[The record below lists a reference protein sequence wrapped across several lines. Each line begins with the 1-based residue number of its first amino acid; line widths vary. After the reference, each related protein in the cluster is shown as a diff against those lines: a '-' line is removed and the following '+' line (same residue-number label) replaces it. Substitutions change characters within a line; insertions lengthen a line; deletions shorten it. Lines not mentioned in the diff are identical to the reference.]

1 MPSNRLQSILFTIM
15 MTLFMVYA
23 MICYNIAIETGGMR
37 NQIFIMAV
45 HELMIMWPAAIL
57 IELLLA
63 GRLAKKLAFRI
74 LTPDM
79 MKAPI
84 FLILTISTMT
94 VCVMCPLMSLVAVI
108 LFKNPGGEFVSVWLK
123 TVVFNFPMAFFIQ
136 IFLVGPLVRF
146 LFGTLVIR
154 KERIITE

>member
-1 MPSNRLQSILFTIM
+1 MPRNRLQSILFTIM

-45 HELMIMWPAAIL
+45 HELMIMWPAAII

-63 GRLAKKLAFRI
+63 GRVAKKLAFRI

-79 MKAPI
+79 KGPI
-84 FLILTISTMT
+84 FIILAISTMT
-94 VCVMCPLMSLVAVI
+94 VCVMCPVMSLVAVI
-108 LFKNPGGEFVSVWLK
+108 LFKNPGGEFISVWLK

-146 LFGTLVIR
+146 LFGMLFIR
-154 KERIITE
+154 KERAISE